1 MPARPVGRGRG
12 AGACPWFEVDEG
24 ESEEGE
30 RLVRPGAAHPEPP
43 GIGRDS
49 WEGTLRQGTGRRT
62 FKVIRGFAPQLK
74 RAGIAPGRTVPES
87 QRERGAASLRTP
99 GVSTPSRTR
108 ARIFSPCDSQALE
121 DVIPLGFGNSSS
133 APLASTPRSLL
144 LNLFGDSVPL
154 PMREVVAAVTP
165 LPAVSR
171 AGAPRGPAP
180 HPGRLV
186 GFWRLVELSGSLR

>member
-1 MPARPVGRGRG
+1 M
-12 AGACPWFEVDEG
+12 
-24 ESEEGE
+24 
-30 RLVRPGAAHPEPP
+30 
-43 GIGRDS
+43 
-49 WEGTLRQGTGRRT
+49 
-62 FKVIRGFAPQLK
+62 IRGCAPQFK

-99 GVSTPSRTR
+99 AVSTPSRTR

-154 PMREVVAAVTP
+154 AMREVVVAAVTP